1 MVLVVVVC
9 CINIGKGVFILG
21 IFGFIKNE
29 KLIKLFI
36 DLVDF
41 LFFIDLDVFKI
52 NVFLLV
58 FV

>member
-36 DLVDF
+36 DLNYF
-41 LFFIDLDVFKI
+41 S
-52 NVFLLV
+52 
-58 FV
+58 

>member
-21 IFGFIKNE
+21 IFGFIE

-36 DLVDF
+36 DLNYF
-41 LFFIDLDVFKI
+41 S
-52 NVFLLV
+52 
-58 FV
+58 